1 MSLWRK
7 EKNQRVQVIRL
18 AQHAAALGTARN
30 EAAKAGSGKYL
41 MFMDD
46 DNYAKSNE
54 VSNYHAGK
62 RGVSSCTW
70 R

>member
-1 MSLWRK
+1 M
-7 EKNQRVQVIRL
+7 IRL
-18 AQHAAALGTARN
+18 APHVAALGTARN

-54 VSNYHAGK
+54 VSETPCG
-62 RGVSSCTW
+62 RGGGGGVSSSTF
-70 R
+70 RQQP